1 MANDVAYDQDGN
13 PIFPPLEELQSLIDS
28 GEIDPDDPDPTEGQI
43 AVFDD
48 GDGTENRGDAPRL
61 MVLR

>member
-13 PIFPPLEELQSLIDS
+13 PISPPLEELQSMIDS
-28 GEIDPDDPDPTEGQI
+28 GEIDPTEESI
-43 AVFDD
+43 VVFND

-61 MVLR
+61 MILD